1 MTNDEPTATGRPK
14 RRLVRTPEAR
24 EILAVG
30 DTTLRA
36 LMKSG
41 FGPPGFKRPGSSHWL
56 FWSGELMDFLE
67 SNRRQP
73 AA

>member
-1 MTNDEPTATGRPK
+1 MTNDELTATGRPK
-14 RRLVRTPEAR
+14 GRLVRTPEAR
-24 EILAVG
+24 RILNVG

-36 LMKSG
+36 LLKSS

-67 SNRRQP
+67 SNRHGP
-73 AA
+73 TA